1 MLSIFPVSA
10 KTHFRYAWAKNSH
23 NKFGLREDNANEL
36 PFWAQNPVPT
46 DGLFYPNPLSRGKF
60 WGDSCKNRRTTRAI
74 LTNAINFPCERQHAF
89 FDTHGFLII
98 EACNEKNYNFYPPQK
113 KPIFQIKKLT
123 KNGQKCSECTKL
135 HLEIKKFLG
144 VTPPDPHHWRSPTGA
159 QRAVGAL

>member
-10 KTHFRYAWAKNSH
+10 KTHFRYAWAQKQSH
-23 NKFGLREDNANEL
+23 NKFRLREDNANEL
-36 PFWAQNPVPT
+36 TFWAQNPGPT
-46 DGLFYPNPLSRGKF
+46 DGIFYPNPLSRGKF
-60 WGDSCKNRRTTRAI
+60 WGDSCKKSTGYARNFNKCNQFSLWAPTRI
-74 LTNAINFPCERQHAF
+74 

-98 EACNEKNYNFYPPQK
+98 EACNDKNYNFYPPK
-113 KPIFQIKKLT
+113 SPIFQIKKLT

-135 HLEIKKFLG
+135 LLEIKNFLG